1 MKYVIIRPSKLFLV
15 KKVNE
20 DEIHLEAYKDPNTEI
35 KNKYIMVD
43 DNKLIVY
50 SIKDNYEE
58 ARKLCNAYNR

>member
-1 MKYVIIRPSKLFLV
+1 MKYVIIRPGKLFLV
-15 KKVNE
+15 KKVND

-43 DNKLIVY
+43 DKKLIIYAV
-50 SIKDNYEE
+50 KDNYEE